1 MKNNLAWS
9 SSLLV
14 GCSTSRARRSALT
27 QPHPP
32 GELQVSTGARRH
44 LLCTSPTD
52 STLVLEAHRAGVG
65 THCSAADAAAGSG
78 TDSAAGSGTDSAAGQ
93 PAPQQELDRF
103 CKTARHLLTV
113 SGRTVSIVKATRAA
127 DKGPCDRPFVGLQ
140 SYNIR
145 KKNFNITTI
154 IKSDGE

>member
-1 MKNNLAWS
+1 M
-9 SSLLV
+9 
-14 GCSTSRARRSALT
+14 
-27 QPHPP
+27 
-32 GELQVSTGARRH
+32 
-44 LLCTSPTD
+44 LCTSTTD

-140 SYNIR
+140 SYNR

-154 IKSDGE
+154 IKSVTASNLRFIQRIKSLINRYLSYIACATAQTPSGRL